1 MVIDMS
7 LSRDLVKTAFELD
20 QQQIEKIKQCWM
32 TLMEIIVWY
41 DVASTKIGALPRARK
56 RVLEVGESFRSFIA
70 SKDWIDQPRQQLKSA
85 LGASVKL
92 RDSLTA
98 LNTVCAQITEGEDVP
113 RFQSI
118 VSALDEMIMNF
129 ILPLENQWAELLDS
143 E

>member
-1 MVIDMS
+1 MS
-7 LSRDLVKTAFELD
+7 INPENVKSAFELD
-20 QQQIEKIKQCWM
+20 EKQIETIKQRWSSLLEVVM
-32 TLMEIIVWY
+32 WL

-98 LNTVCAQITEGEDVP
+98 LKTVSVHINQGDEVD
-113 RFQSI
+113 QYH
-118 VSALDEMIMNF
+118 SALSEFDELIMNF
-129 ILPLENQWAELLDS
+129 IVPLENQWAELLDS